1 MPVLHY
7 FGADAFSQ
15 REAYDK
21 LRADHD
27 GDGALAANTLVLD
40 GPRTT
45 PGEVAAAA
53 MTAPFLADHRL
64 VRVDGLC
71 RPYNRQGNQPAG
83 KRRRRRGLGDWDG
96 LPDRLQNLPPSTL
109 LVFLDGDIRPGN
121 LMKGLLAQVAHESKE
136 FKPAKGRQLD
146 AWVRARVQRAGVHL
160 TGRAERA
167 LVARVGADQ
176 GALASE
182 IEKLRLYAGDD
193 TVDEHVIE
201 RICPRNLEAEI
212 WDLTDAVGQGR
223 PEAALRAL
231 ETLRQSGED
240 NGGLLRTLASQMRR
254 IPVAQEILAQGGDAD
269 AVRQH
274 FHMRHPYP
282 AQKLAEQARRFT
294 PAQAAAALPRI
305 RDCDAAIQRYRR
317 DLPGGLHDDVALE
330 LLVVDLAAG

>member
-15 REAYDK
+15 REAYDQ

-45 PGEVAAAA
+45 PAEVAAAA

-71 RPYNRQGNQPAG
+71 RPHDTARNAPAG
-83 KRRRRRGLGDWDG
+83 KRRRRGLGDWEG
-96 LPDRLQNLPPSTL
+96 LTDRLQDLPPSTL
-109 LVFLDGDIRPGN
+109 LVFLDGEIRAGN
-121 LMKGLLAQVAHESKE
+121 PMKRLLGQIAHESKE

-146 AWVRARVQRAGVHL
+146 AWVRTRAQRAGLHL
-160 TGRAERA
+160 TARAQRA

-201 RICPRNLEAEI
+201 RICPRNLEAEV

-223 PEAALRAL
+223 PDVALRAL
-231 ETLRQSGED
+231 ETLRHAGE
-240 NGGLLRTLASQMRR
+240 NNSRLLRTLANQMRR
-254 IPVAQEILAQGGDAD
+254 IAVAQDILAQGGDAD
-269 AVRQH
+269 AVRQR
-274 FHMRHPYP
+274 FRMGHPYP
-282 AQKLAEQARRFT
+282 AQKLAEQARRVT
-294 PAQAAAALPRI
+294 PAQAAAALSRI

-330 LLVVDLAAG
+330 LLVVDLAAD